1 MVRATG
7 LVLAP
12 AVSSFAERERLKVA
26 RSGSALTAHRA
37 VIHYRPVKSCYAIV
51 LNKDGRREGIRPYM
65 VAGEGLEPPVLHFRC
80 GENAAVGSA
89 ALTVHRTVIH
99 YRLTLRVIRPSVS

>member
-1 MVRATG
+1 MRALILYQNQRLFLVRATG

-51 LNKDGRREGIRPYM
+51 LNKDGRRKGIRPYM
-65 VAGEGLEPPVLHFRC
+65 VAGEGLHHSSSGTPP
-80 GENAAVGSA
+80 A
-89 ALTVHRTVIH
+89 
-99 YRLTLRVIRPSVS
+99 